1 MTTFT
6 PTHDVVA
13 EATAAGFFPP
23 RHNVEITQVTELTD
37 RVMRL
42 TFRDPFIASHAKPAQ
57 FVNLFTHD
65 DFMLMPRPFGVS
77 EVDGDEVSVIF
88 AVVGHGTE
96 QLAGLQ
102 DGDTVDVLGPLG
114 RGFNLKEDANYILVG
129 GGLGVP
135 PLIYAA
141 QKLAE
146 HDASFAT
153 AVFGYRNDHFAE
165 EYVSRYADWS
175 WSIDD
180 AEGNVVDLLDK
191 LEQGDDLKAYDRK
204 PIILSCGPLPMMKAV
219 AAWAAERGIPAQLS
233 MEQRMG
239 CGYGTC
245 VLCTIDTMDGRL
257 KVCSDGPV
265 FTREQLGWGG
275 VTMATNNQSAQG
287 SDNHINLY
295 EPHVWKHHTK
305 VAGLEWKNPVGT
317 ASGTFQYAAVRWFYD
332 VSQLGAVCTKGASPV
347 PWEGNP
353 SPRTA
358 ESPAANINAVG
369 LQNPGIDHYLAED
382 LPKLKAAGAF
392 VISNVAGHCDDDY
405 AAVVE
410 KLADSNADMLEINV
424 SCPNISAGGMS
435 VGTDPVALA
444 NLMDRLRPMTDKPMI
459 VKLTPNVTDITVPA
473 RAAVEHG
480 ADALS
485 MINTLKGMRINIRT
499 GQPIIANVTG
509 GVSGPAVLPVGL
521 AAVYRV
527 RTALPEIPI
536 IGLGGIDS
544 GEKALEYLY
553 AGANAVEVGAAAL
566 FDPVAPLRV
575 ARELDDLLDSRPE
588 LAAKLA
594 AGQTWR

>member
-1 MTTFT
+1 MS
-6 PTHDVVA
+6 A
-13 EATAAGFFPP
+13 
-23 RHNVEITQVTELTD
+23 
-37 RVMRL
+37 
-42 TFRDPFIASHAKPAQ
+42 
-57 FVNLFTHD
+57 
-65 DFMLMPRPFGVS
+65 
-77 EVDGDEVSVIF
+77 
-88 AVVGHGTE
+88 
-96 QLAGLQ
+96 
-102 DGDTVDVLGPLG
+102 
-114 RGFNLKEDANYILVG
+114 
-129 GGLGVP
+129 
-135 PLIYAA
+135 
-141 QKLAE
+141 
-146 HDASFAT
+146 
-153 AVFGYRNDHFAE
+153 
-165 EYVSRYADWS
+165 
-175 WSIDD
+175 
-180 AEGNVVDLLDK
+180 
-191 LEQGDDLKAYDRK
+191 
-204 PIILSCGPLPMMKAV
+204 
-219 AAWAAERGIPAQLS
+219 
-233 MEQRMG
+233 
-239 CGYGTC
+239 
-245 VLCTIDTMDGRL
+245 
-257 KVCSDGPV
+257 
-265 FTREQLGWGG
+265 
-275 VTMATNNQSAQG
+275 NNQSAQG
-287 SDNHINLY
+287 GDNHINLY

-410 KLADSNADMLEINV
+410 KLADSDADMLEINV
-424 SCPNISAGGMS
+424 SCPNVSAGGMS

-444 NLMDRLRPMTDKPMI
+444 NLMDRLRPMTDKPM
-459 VKLTPNVTDITVPA
+459 
-473 RAAVEHG
+473 
-480 ADALS
+480 
-485 MINTLKGMRINIRT
+485 
-499 GQPIIANVTG
+499 IANVTG

>member
-1 MTTFT
+1 
-6 PTHDVVA
+6 
-13 EATAAGFFPP
+13 
-23 RHNVEITQVTELTD
+23 
-37 RVMRL
+37 
-42 TFRDPFIASHAKPAQ
+42 
-57 FVNLFTHD
+57 
-65 DFMLMPRPFGVS
+65 
-77 EVDGDEVSVIF
+77 
-88 AVVGHGTE
+88 
-96 QLAGLQ
+96 
-102 DGDTVDVLGPLG
+102 
-114 RGFNLKEDANYILVG
+114 
-129 GGLGVP
+129 
-135 PLIYAA
+135 
-141 QKLAE
+141 
-146 HDASFAT
+146 
-153 AVFGYRNDHFAE
+153 
-165 EYVSRYADWS
+165 
-175 WSIDD
+175 
-180 AEGNVVDLLDK
+180 
-191 LEQGDDLKAYDRK
+191 
-204 PIILSCGPLPMMKAV
+204 
-219 AAWAAERGIPAQLS
+219 
-233 MEQRMG
+233 MG
-239 CGYGTC
+239 
-245 VLCTIDTMDGRL
+245 
-257 KVCSDGPV
+257 
-265 FTREQLGWGG
+265 E
-275 VTMATNNQSAQG
+275 VTMSANNQSAQG
-287 SDNHINLY
+287 GDNHINLY

-369 LQNPGIDHYLAED
+369 L
-382 LPKLKAAGAF
+382 
-392 VISNVAGHCDDDY
+392 
-405 AAVVE
+405 
-410 KLADSNADMLEINV
+410 LADSDADMLEINV
-424 SCPNISAGGMS
+424 SCPNVSAGGMS

-499 GQPIIANVTG
+499 GKPIIANVTG